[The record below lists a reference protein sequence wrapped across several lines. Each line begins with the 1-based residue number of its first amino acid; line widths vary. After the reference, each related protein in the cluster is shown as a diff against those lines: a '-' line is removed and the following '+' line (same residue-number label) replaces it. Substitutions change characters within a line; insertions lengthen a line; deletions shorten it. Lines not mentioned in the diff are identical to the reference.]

1 MDRAPR
7 ADEIDVAAI
16 GEGVPLLEGIR
27 TTRAIRRLLPDP
39 VPPALIR
46 KVCEAGTFAPSGG
59 NRQPWRVA
67 VVRDRALRRRLADLC
82 GPVWSDYVAE
92 RLAGVTPFNV
102 IERPA
107 SVESLGPQP
116 NPLLDGVEDVPV
128 VLVVAA
134 DLAGIAMMDKDLDR
148 PTLSGGASVYPFV
161 LSILLAARAR
171 DLGGVMTTFLARAE
185 EEARP
190 LLGLPDTWAVASMV
204 FLGHP
209 VRRPTKL
216 TRRPVEAF
224 TTVDRF
230 DGEPFLV

>member
-1 MDRAPR
+1 MELLEALRTNPSVRDFTEEPVPDAV
-7 ADEIDVAAI
+7 VAAI
-16 GEGVPLLEGIR
+16 LDDAR
-27 TTRAIRRLLPDP
+27 
-39 VPPALIR
+39 
-46 KVCEAGTFAPSGG
+46 FAPSGG
-59 NRQPWRVA
+59 NRQPWKVA
-67 VVRDRALRRRLADLC
+67 VVADPALRRQLADLC

-102 IERPA
+102 VERPEA
-107 SVESLGPQP
+107 VQELGPQA
-116 NPLLDGVEDVPV
+116 NPLLDAVEQVPV

-209 VRRPTKL
+209 VRRA
-216 TRRPVEAF
+216 TRLSRLPVAAF
-224 TTVDRF
+224 ATVDRF
-230 DGEPFLV
+230 DGAPFAP

>member
-1 MDRAPR
+1 MELLDALRTNPSVR
-7 ADEIDVAAI
+7 DFTDEPVADEVVGAI
-16 GEGVPLLEGIR
+16 LDDAR
-27 TTRAIRRLLPDP
+27 
-39 VPPALIR
+39 
-46 KVCEAGTFAPSGG
+46 FAPSGG

-67 VVRDRALRRRLADLC
+67 VIRDPGLRRQLADLC
-82 GPVWSDYVAE
+82 GPVWSDYLAE
-92 RLAGVTPFNV
+92 GLAGVTPFNV
-102 IERPA
+102 IERPEEVA
-107 SVESLGPQP
+107 ELGPQP
-116 NPLLDGVEDVPV
+116 NPLLDAVEEVPV

-134 DLAGIAMMDKDLDR
+134 DLASIAMMDKDLTR

-190 LLGLPDTWAVASMV
+190 LLGLPDSWAVASMV

-209 VRRPTKL
+209 VRRATKL
-216 TRRPVEAF
+216 ARRAVGEF

-230 DGEPFLV
+230 DGAPFAP